1 MYITVPDTLWE
12 KDYFLYLSR
21 CTFNYNLVINFR
33 FLLSFPILSYGC
45 LPNFCFISLDL
56 ICQINRAGSR
66 TNDIFFQS
74 FHFFRFSFALCSP
87 LTGTNRLYL
96 YIGIDVVLRVDD
108 RALSSAAV
116 IGIVVGCV
124 LLLLLVIDILC
135 CLIGNLGLLAMMCR
149 RTKRSPSDLGDEE
162 KLGR

>member
-1 MYITVPDTLWE
+1 MPFAAAAKLPVCCSH
-12 KDYFLYLSR
+12 KFDYGLRNDYATEQPGLSASAGGAR
-21 CTFNYNLVINFR
+21 AQ
-33 FLLSFPILSYGC
+33 
-45 LPNFCFISLDL
+45 
-56 ICQINRAGSR
+56 IC
-66 TNDIFFQS
+66 
-74 FHFFRFSFALCSP
+74 
-87 LTGTNRLYL
+87 
-96 YIGIDVVLRVDD
+96 IDVVLRVDD

>member
-1 MYITVPDTLWE
+1 MT
-12 KDYFLYLSR
+12 FFSSR
-21 CTFNYNLVINFR
+21 PI
-33 FLLSFPILSYGC
+33 FLLSSV
-45 LPNFCFISLDL
+45 
-56 ICQINRAGSR
+56 
-66 TNDIFFQS
+66 
-74 FHFFRFSFALCSP
+74 FSPFSVSCRV
-87 LTGTNRLYL
+87 TNRV
-96 YIGIDVVLRVDD
+96 GIDVVLRVDD

-149 RTKRSPSDLGDEE
+149 RTKRSPSELGDEE

>member
-1 MYITVPDTLWE
+1 MTLF
-12 KDYFLYLSR
+12 FLNSVLFPSFLPKNPR
-21 CTFNYNLVINFR
+21 VI
-33 FLLSFPILSYGC
+33 P
-45 LPNFCFISLDL
+45 P
-56 ICQINRAGSR
+56 
-66 TNDIFFQS
+66 
-74 FHFFRFSFALCSP
+74 P
-87 LTGTNRLYL
+87 
-96 YIGIDVVLRVDD
+96 GIDVVLRVDD

-149 RTKRSPSDLGDEE
+149 RTKRSPSDLMGDEE